1 MVMGCIHLAFTLGL
15 FSLGGERVARERRES
30 DQLDCSRDS
39 DQLDRSLSRLLP
51 QTLLPNAKGTHS
63 STSIACLLDQSR
75 GKLPPP
81 FVIDLVDLLRW
92 RRIYSRGT
100 RASTS
105 LSQRSSPVPYSGL
118 PGTSRSNTTVGNR
131 LFKPE
136 PGSSNQNLMP
146 TTTETRSSPS
156 SSRQFRLPG
165 APCWTPTASLLLR
178 TASTSPTPPRYH
190 RPRVAAQ
197 AQASTDVRVPGWIS
211 RAARPLAL
219 ESPGRSTRRLAH
231 APAPALALAASEQRR
246 ALAVTDR
253 TRQRAAS
260 PPFALALAPPPFAIS
275 LAPSRPF
282 AISLAPSALALA
294 LAPSLALS
302 WAPLSLTNSASTTR
316 S

>member
-156 SSRQFRLPG
+156 SSRQFRLPPFH
-165 APCWTPTASLLLR
+165 AHVCVQPIKAVSESQERDENPTNWIAHETPTNWIALSLDSSLKHYCQMLKALIHPHPLLASLTRAGVSCLLR
-178 TASTSPTPPRYH
+178 
-190 RPRVAAQ
+190 
-197 AQASTDVRVPGWIS
+197 
-211 RAARPLAL
+211 LL
-219 ESPGRSTRRLAH
+219 
-231 APAPALALAASEQRR
+231 
-246 ALAVTDR
+246 
-253 TRQRAAS
+253 
-260 PPFALALAPPPFAIS
+260 
-275 LAPSRPF
+275 
-282 AISLAPSALALA
+282 
-294 LAPSLALS
+294 
-302 WAPLSLTNSASTTR
+302 
-316 S
+316 

>member
-1 MVMGCIHLAFTLGL
+1 MGCIHLAFTLGL

-118 PGTSRSNTTVGNR
+118 PGTSRSTR
-131 LFKPE
+131 LLAT
-136 PGSSNQNLMP
+136 GSSNQNQVLQ
-146 TTTETRSSPS
+146 TRTSCLQQQ
-156 SSRQFRLPG
+156 RHA
-165 APCWTPTASLLLR
+165 AP
-178 TASTSPTPPRYH
+178 
-190 RPRVAAQ
+190 
-197 AQASTDVRVPGWIS
+197 
-211 RAARPLAL
+211 RAALANF
-219 ESPGRSTRRLAH
+219 
-231 APAPALALAASEQRR
+231 
-246 ALAVTDR
+246 D
-253 TRQRAAS
+253 
-260 PPFALALAPPPFAIS
+260 
-275 LAPSRPF
+275 SRP
-282 AISLAPSALALA
+282 
-294 LAPSLALS
+294 
-302 WAPLSLTNSASTTR
+302 STPMCVYNQ
-316 S
+316 

>member
-156 SSRQFRLPG
+156 SSRQFRLRR
-165 APCWTPTASLLLR
+165 SLLD
-178 TASTSPTPPRYH
+178 TYTVSVVAPASTSPTPPRYH